1 MICGEKPILT
11 CRHSLF
17 RDDKGMTVTIYG
29 LLGHAGKLALP
40 LESLDIEELA
50 AGEEFV
56 FNGRVYEI
64 RSVMNDEET
73 VLVNV
78 SLVMNHASA

>member
-1 MICGEKPILT
+1 
-11 CRHSLF
+11 
-17 RDDKGMTVTIYG
+17 MTVTIYG
-29 LLGHAGKLALP
+29 LLGHAGKLELP
-40 LESLDIEELA
+40 LESLDVEELA

-64 RSVMNDEET
+64 RSAWHHGET
-73 VLVNV
+73 IHVNV